1 MFFAP
6 KCEAKEFLKLNISNN
21 IKEINQHSR
30 VTCLC
35 CILHKTMQGG
45 AIISKVINKKHR
57 KTFHWILWGSAY
69 SASFWLYLLF
79 IVSKPHPE
87 ADNTVQIITYQWPVE
102 IVLRFNNAWMILK
115 NSESFWMILQLPYY
129 LNESFKIKMFQN
141 LIKTQEPATSS

>member
-1 MFFAP
+1 MKSMFFAP

-57 KTFHWILWGSAY
+57 KNLPLDTMGERLFSLILA
-69 SASFWLYLLF
+69 
-79 IVSKPHPE
+79 
-87 ADNTVQIITYQWPVE
+87 
-102 IVLRFNNAWMILK
+102 ILALHC
-115 NSESFWMILQLPYY
+115 I
-129 LNESFKIKMFQN
+129 
-141 LIKTQEPATSS
+141 